1 MYGQYISTTPIPY
14 RRHAAPDDRR
24 LIDFLPKHFSFP
36 NQLIVPQIL
45 HTHSSI
51 IREMDKGLIRGHIS
65 TIAYSHPTTRI
76 KSVITISMNCRYVF
90 SVEVT
95 DDC

>member
-1 MYGQYISTTPIPY
+1 MYNQYIATTPVPY
-14 RRHAAPDDRR
+14 RRHAASDDRR
-24 LIDFLPKHFSFP
+24 LIDFLPKHFTFP
-36 NQLIVPQIL
+36 RQITVLQIL

-76 KSVITISMNCRYVF
+76 KIVITTSMN
-90 SVEVT
+90 
-95 DDC
+95 